1 MDARQTPA
9 SSEPAKDALHAE
21 PVAGAHDD
29 TRPAQSTRRGSV
41 GVYDRPESAP
51 RSRSPMIAMLV
62 VIALILAVLVYFF
75 VR

>member
-9 SSEPAKDALHAE
+9 SSELAKDALRAE
-21 PVAGAHDD
+21 PATGAHDD
-29 TRPAQSTRRGSV
+29 TRSAQSIRRGSV

-51 RSRSPMIAMLV
+51 RSWSPVITALV
-62 VIALILAVLVYFF
+62 LIALILAVLVYFF

>member
-9 SSEPAKDALHAE
+9 SSEPAKDALYTE
-21 PVAGAHDD
+21 PATGAYAD
-29 TRPAQSTRRGSV
+29 TGSGQSTRRGSV

-51 RSRSPMIAMLV
+51 RSWAPVITALV
-62 VIALILAVLVYFF
+62 VIALVLAVLVYFF

>member
-9 SSEPAKDALHAE
+9 SLEPAKDALHAE
-21 PVAGAHDD
+21 PATGAHDD
-29 TRPAQSTRRGSV
+29 TRSAQSTRRGSV

-51 RSRSPMIAMLV
+51 RSWSSVITALV

>member
-1 MDARQTPA
+1 MDVRQTPA
-9 SSEPAKDALHAE
+9 SSQPAKDTLHAE
-21 PVAGAHDD
+21 PANGAHDD
-29 TRPAQSTRRGSV
+29 MRSAQSTRRGSV

-51 RSRSPMIAMLV
+51 RSWSPVIAALV